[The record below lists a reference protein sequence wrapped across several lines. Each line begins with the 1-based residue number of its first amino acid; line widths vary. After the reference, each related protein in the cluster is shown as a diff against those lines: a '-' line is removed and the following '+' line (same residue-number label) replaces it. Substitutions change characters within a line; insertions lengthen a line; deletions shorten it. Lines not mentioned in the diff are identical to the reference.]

1 MQRWLFLLAA
11 MAASAYGAPAPAAE
25 PDKSYP
31 VLAFVGRLITIEE
44 GVDPCAADTAK
55 GEELTC
61 ISMDSIYAARYEVL
75 EVLSGDYA
83 AHEITFQVA
92 DHYGFP
98 KFAEYRTALLFVGL
112 HPDGAWLEKYQ
123 GIPVHRIAG
132 GSWASCGDPISG
144 YDEPPSERVQPLE
157 FLDDLGIVGEYSR
170 EGLSSRFYDLADLE
184 IGDGR
189 IRCRQGIRVVE
200 LYDMVRTGVLAARG
214 VTIPPL
220 AESAAIEP

>member
-1 MQRWLFLLAA
+1 MQRWFVVLAA
-11 MAASAYGAPAPAAE
+11 LAAIVHGAPALASE
-25 PDKSYP
+25 PEKPYP
-31 VLAFVGRLITIEE
+31 VLAFVGRLVTIEE
-44 GVDPCAADTAK
+44 GVDPCAVDAAK
-55 GEELTC
+55 GEELDC
-61 ISMDSIYAARYEVL
+61 ISMDEIYVARYEVL
-75 EVLSGDYA
+75 EVLSGNHA
-83 AHEITFQVA
+83 AREITFQIA

-98 KFAEYRTALLFVGL
+98 KFAEYRTALLFVGQ

-144 YDEPPSERVQPLE
+144 YNEPPSERVRPLE
-157 FLDDLGIVGEYSR
+157 FLDDLGSVGEFSR
-170 EGLSSRFYDLADLE
+170 EGLTTRFYDEADLA
-184 IGDGR
+184 IDDGR

-220 AESAAIEP
+220 AESATVER